1 MSTLARFNTMPTL
14 FDTFFGPSLANRPY
28 VVNYRK
34 PASAGPAVNVKETES
49 HYLLEVAAPGA
60 HKEQFTLNVT
70 NNVLTL
76 ALKNEQPTEETATGY
91 VRKEFGFQAFERS
104 FRLPKNVD
112 ADAIKATYE
121 AGILAVELP
130 KVDEKQPEVKQI
142 AIA

>member
-1 MSTLARFNTMPTL
+1 MPTL

-34 PASAGPAVNVKETES
+34 PAPAGPAVNVKETETN
-49 HYLLEVAAPGA
+49 YLIDVAAPGA
-60 HKEQFTLNVT
+60 QKDQFNLNVT

-76 ALKNEQPTEETATGY
+76 ALNNEQPTEETTTGY

-112 ADAIKATYE
+112 TNAIKATYE
-121 AGILAVELP
+121 AGILAIELP
-130 KVDEKQPEVKQI
+130 KVAEKQPEVKQI
-142 AIA
+142 EVA

>member
-1 MSTLARFNTMPTL
+1 MPTL

-34 PASAGPAVNVKETES
+34 PASAGPAVNVKETEAS
-49 HYLLEVAAPGA
+49 YLLEVAAPGA
-60 HKEQFTLNVT
+60 HKEQFTLSVT

-121 AGILAVELP
+121 AGILTVELP